1 MPSIKETLLPV
12 EIGDVIELDE
22 IHSFVGNKK
31 NKLWIWLAK
40 LRFKKQILAYYIGDR
55 SAESLKKLWDRIP
68 EKFKS
73 LLSFSDEWKAYSEIL
88 NPETHSSV
96 PKQSGETS
104 HIERFNNT
112 LRQRIGRLVR
122 KTLSFSKSETMHD
135 LVIRQFIVDYNLSL
149 IF

>member
-1 MPSIKETLLPV
+1 MPSIEETLLPV

-31 NKLWIWLAK
+31 NKRWIWLAK
-40 LRFKKQILAYYIGDR
+40 LRFKKQIIAYYIGDR
-55 SAESLKKLWDRIP
+55 SAEGLKKLWDRIP
-68 EKFKS
+68 AKFKS
-73 LLSFSDEWKAYSEIL
+73 LLSFSDEWKAYSEVL
-88 NPETHSSV
+88 DPKTHTSA
-96 PKQSGETS
+96 PKQSGETG

-122 KTLSFSKSETMHD
+122 RTLSFSKSESMHD
-135 LVIRQFIVDYNLSL
+135 LAIRQFIVDFNLSF